1 MIRYVLFDFDGTLVD
16 SLNIVIELYNQ
27 LADKYHAKKIEQ
39 TDIEHLKGLSITEK
53 SKFLDFKLYKIPF
66 LALDIYKLYKHSIK
80 NLILFAGIKELLEQL
95 HDCGIQLAIVS
106 TNSEQNIRECL
117 QQNQIDV
124 IHEIICSNNMF
135 GKNEDIKRFLKTH
148 KLKEAEVIYVGD
160 EARDIIAG
168 QKSGVKVIWVS
179 WGYDQIENANKEQP
193 NYIVNSPHEILH
205 ISQSI

>member
-1 MIRYVLFDFDGTLVD
+1 MVRYVLFDFDGTLVD

-27 LADKYHAKKIEQ
+27 LADNYHAKKIEQ
-39 TDIEHLKGLSITEK
+39 KDIEHLKGLSITER
-53 SKFLDFKLYKIPF
+53 STFLNFKLYKIPF

-95 HDCGIQLAIVS
+95 HVCGIQLAIVS

-124 IHEIICSNNMF
+124 IDEIICSNNMF
-135 GKNEDIKRFLKTH
+135 GKNEDIKKFLKTH
-148 KLKEAEVIYVGD
+148 KLRESEVIYVGD

-168 QKSGVKVIWVS
+168 KKSGVKVIWVS
-179 WGYDQIENANKEQP
+179 WGYDQIENAKKEQP
-193 NYIVNSPHEILH
+193 DYIANSPQEILH
-205 ISQSI
+205 ISQSL